1 MPRHIAWFNEA
12 PIEPDPKGGLRSTDE
27 RVRRRCLEPACAL
40 EDLGIDCSVFGNLHD
55 ADPSEVSKLLQ
66 KLKTD
71 IVVIGCFSDP
81 SLLKLARAAKHLGCY
96 IVADF
101 ANQTNLSEDFEKLA
115 ALADQII
122 AATPEA
128 SEFLKSKNIVSLLI
142 ADADPDHDAKI
153 VAEAWLACF
162 KTLKMKPPACANTN
176 TPPADNG

>member
-71 IVVIGCFSDP
+71 IVVIGCFSGWEYCWQYWC
-81 SLLKLARAAKHLGCY
+81 S
-96 IVADF
+96 
-101 ANQTNLSEDFEKLA
+101 
-115 ALADQII
+115 
-122 AATPEA
+122 
-128 SEFLKSKNIVSLLI
+128 
-142 ADADPDHDAKI
+142 
-153 VAEAWLACF
+153 
-162 KTLKMKPPACANTN
+162 
-176 TPPADNG
+176 